1 MKNYND
7 NNCTD
12 YDIENVY
19 NEACRYL
26 EEIPQFMEGY
36 GVDRSTRMLDIL
48 GHPEGSYKMIH
59 VAGTNGKGSV
69 SLYIN
74 DILKENGYTTGL
86 FTSPHLIDIRER
98 IRINGKM
105 IGKDAFLR
113 HFLTVKEAD
122 SQLGGNKLAY
132 FDYFLGIAVLAFA
145 EEKVDFAVMETG
157 LGGRLD
163 STNALETPIASVITT
178 ISLEHTAILGDTV
191 EKIAEEK
198 AGIIKEDGVVVH
210 MVTATANKTASKH
223 KAAPADNATCYNGMD
238 AASFVI
244 RSRADKLNATYIQ
257 SSPEDIINCE
267 NRGNCIDFSVSNS
280 YYINDCFRINTGAM
294 YQVDNCL
301 CALTLAGYLREQGI
315 INQSA
320 DKTKK
325 AVENAYWPGRMEM
338 VQEGFFV
345 DGAHNPEGIQRFLES
360 VPYIA
365 GEKKCILLFSVV
377 NDKNFR
383 RMAKMVS
390 ESGLFKK
397 IVVTQVE
404 GKRKLEADAI
414 REAYIDN
421 GASDVCVC
429 DTIED
434 ACLKALKFA
443 KEEDAYVF
451 AAGSLYLAGDILG
464 FTDRINKKGLR

>member
-122 SQLGGNKLAY
+122 RQLGGNKLAY

-198 AGIIKEDGVVVH
+198 AGIIKEGGVVVH
-210 MVTATANKTASKH
+210 MVTATADQTASKAQAVH
-223 KAAPADNATCYNGMD
+223 TDNATCYSGMD

-244 RSRADKLNATYIQ
+244 KSRADKLNATYIQ
-257 SSPEDIINCE
+257 SSPEDIINCK

-315 INQSA
+315 VKLSS

-365 GEKKCILLFSVV
+365 GGRNCVLLFSVV
-377 NDKNFR
+377 NDKNFHK
-383 RMAKMVS
+383 MAKMVS

-421 GASDVCVC
+421 GASDVWVC
-429 DTIED
+429 DTIEE
-434 ACLKALKFA
+434 AYHKALQIA
-443 KEEDAYVF
+443 EEEDAYVF
-451 AAGSLYLAGDILG
+451 AAGSLYLAGDILDL
-464 FTDRINKKGLR
+464 TDRINKKGLR